1 MSSSFLSELTGL
13 PVGTPTKSTKNPET
27 SVASKLSGLTGLPVA
42 FQKSKAGFD
51 ALDTQSMSIDLTNV
65 YPDPIEKYAKYN
77 VPLNPFVDWNE
88 TRAQN
93 QGTGQKWVNG
103 ITKALITAG
112 GAFAENT
119 IGVIAG
125 LGNMMFGNGSFY
137 DNAVGRGVDSMNEWA
152 QTELPNYYTQE
163 EQYGSVMSNLGSANF
178 WADKVANGAGYT
190 LGSIASMFVGT
201 GEAALVGRM
210 GNIGKLGQVM
220 TKVDDVGSLI
230 SPSRNA
236 MYKVAKGI
244 NNGDK
249 AADVGKVLQNY
260 ARGSKIKSAAQHFT
274 IGTQMSL
281 AEASVEA
288 RETKKRYIEE
298 EVAKWEEENPG
309 MEMPLEMMDQ
319 IVSDGNSAG
328 NTAFGINMAVLVPTN
343 LMMFGKAIFGI
354 QNKIA
359 PAFNKVK
366 NVGTKGAP
374 KWIEDIPDAAT
385 AKFFNKSYRLLQPI
399 AKNMA
404 LESSQEAAQFAG
416 SEFAIKYQATDDLAE
431 SITSGLSKTF
441 GTKEGLESILIG
453 AIVGGGSGTLSRM
466 FGAEKKLEKA
476 KTENTAKL
484 INLLNTDVMGNLIS
498 NMSDSKSNLDDVA
511 KMKEALGKNDKSTA
525 EIYRN
530 RIINRET
537 ARYRELG
544 AMDYFYERL
553 EDAKGLPEAEFIKS
567 FGYDETRTIKE
578 QTGKTQ
584 TELVDDVINK
594 AKLNSKRLEQVQDIL
609 QSYTPSNDLISKLLN
624 ASGSTE
630 TKLAKQMGTQLR
642 REAAKVLAMNFSD
655 IDTLDAS
662 INDTYDRL
670 VKAGEDIPSLQRIT
684 SLITPDIV
692 FAIKTG
698 ELEIDTA
705 KGTIKLNPSTLNIV
719 TDKKLI
725 DQVEDINKSLLVTNP
740 ADAMLFGQIFSELRS
755 DISKRSRLVSYT
767 GLLTSSNEELENF
780 ILDQFKAQE
789 VEDKANADKEADTI
803 IENAQTSEELEQ
815 YFPQLASSEKK
826 AAAREKRKELLEKEN
841 KLVEEYSNMSE
852 EDFNSLNEEELPEPE
867 KLAYRRALRKREE
880 TKAKTISVTGLEV
893 ATPEGETADF
903 ITEMTD
909 MQSRAFGEVTIS
921 KDGGSFIINGRRYQ
935 NFEEDSIDAIVE
947 DEDGNIVGVKLLDS
961 ATGNFVTFKKIDPA
975 DPAYNE
981 QSEFENAVVEALS
994 YIIYLQDNALRENQ
1008 TQTLEEAKEQN
1019 AIKAEAALQD
1029 SVKIL
1034 EFEKTEGD
1042 KVGNAPSAV
1051 VDGIIDSTQKVSGLS
1066 DADLRSQIEVLRAE
1080 IAEANEILDIEW
1092 QIAKE
1097 AGFTKAEFDKDQM
1110 VKDIKKIRKA
1120 YRQAMTYRI
1129 NILKQRKAQAKAEKA
1144 DLTQGQIPVEIE
1156 QTPLEVEAAQIT
1168 KSVDAE
1174 IEKLKNEEAE
1184 LVSQIDTYTNLIRL
1198 PDFSP
1203 GPEFYAGIKEA
1214 QSKLAIV
1221 REKIAK
1227 RNNLI
1232 DNINAEKLEGRSDQ
1246 SETAE
1251 GAQTETQEQDATG
1264 TDFAPATA
1272 IETTQ
1277 TEGISKE
1284 EAEAINKKNAEI
1296 ARVSM
1301 PATPASQNQNL
1312 EAQQSVNSVPVVV
1325 LQGNLDIQ
1333 LSPVESK
1340 TIGRGEATKRLVSPT
1355 GKQSPGNRVGQ
1366 TVNGVDIEVF
1376 PAVLTSPELSDNFQ
1390 VEFEVRTDTDF
1401 EFTDWTDVP
1410 IFVVTTD
1417 PTTGERVRVGILQ
1430 AYNPSNP
1437 VNIGKSRQDIFNLA
1451 QQGLTPI
1458 ANASKLFGSKNI
1470 ANSRTSAGDIFF
1482 YPVSSMMSDN
1492 TVALA
1497 YVGQTRLEGV
1507 RVVPTVSLVEGYD
1520 ASTLEG
1526 LSGEFTPGQIIA
1538 VVLNPEGVPVPIP
1551 LSTRDVNEQVVNTAI
1566 SLIQSED
1573 ATDHVKI
1580 FDLIGFNVIP
1590 TAALPDDMVGT
1601 IEEDGV
1607 MQMVKNDVE
1616 FSMAYLTRAGNTVF
1630 TFFSP
1635 TANSYIS
1642 INRAELVKA
1651 LNGQIP
1657 SFSFVVAEENEKG
1670 IDLKTV
1676 AKDPA
1681 AYKISGE
1688 VIAEEFK
1695 SMLSKKKM
1703 QVSKERLASNTSFTS
1718 PITGIEYQTY
1728 IDYLSSETELIDDRE
1743 DGVGSRAILGTDTP
1757 VVNKYG
1763 SVYYNLGL
1771 KVNNIST
1778 IEKPV
1783 EVEEDLQAKAVATV
1797 VEPFNAAVTTP
1808 APVTP
1813 APVSTDAKPKVVK
1826 VYHHTN
1832 VAPQDFDFG
1841 SFQRGKQ
1848 QVSQFGDGLNASST
1862 TTPFLV
1868 QRYGDPIEGEIDD
1881 SNFVVIDANK
1891 SEKELYEELKAKGYK
1906 FNNPDTGSYIGNDP
1920 AKEYDGAEK
1929 ANVQPAIISLFNDFQ
1944 KSNPQVKG
1952 VKVINHIIGNQK
1964 VDPFY
1969 VIYDAKSFY
1978 GPGSLSKTQSSVSTD
1993 AKADI
1998 ERRRKLSKIVDLDTG
2013 ISDDDIGVT
2022 RPEPGVRVTYYLPEG
2037 KTTDGRDI
2045 SKIPSGSIE
2054 KYTTETRVFYGF
2066 EEAEQQAKEWIKSKY
2081 DAELAALGQPAASV
2095 QPTTTIGP
2103 ETKINI
2109 YAGTGENAELSNF
2122 AFRPFI
2128 ASAAGLTEKEWP
2140 AQGKFNTVEGAYQA
2154 QKIAYTSKATEE
2166 ENKFN
2171 LELLAKLRTASGAK
2185 AKSLGR
2191 QIKSVDTKDWDKD
2204 SSIVMENLLIESF
2217 DQNPDALAKL
2227 LATGNAT
2234 LTHTQDK
2241 GKWGTEFPKLL
2252 MKVREELRGANPAPQ
2267 VPATTQPTA
2276 TIVAQPTSSDSIVG
2290 VDALDDLDEFF
2301 STDSTVI
2308 PAITQPVATPAVENT
2323 TSKPT
2328 TNATANPLN
2337 MPSKFDRFMDPAYI
2351 AQGEAEMQRAMGDI
2365 INDMPNPDDIQDLGD
2380 MVRREC
2386 DL

>member
-1 MSSSFLSELTGL
+1 MASSNISSITGL
-13 PVGTPTKSTKNPET
+13 PIGSSSNSNTNKELPKVS
-27 SVASKLSGLTGLPVA
+27 SITGLPIGT
-42 FQKSKAGFD
+42 SKQPKGFD
-51 ALDTQSMSIDLTNV
+51 AIDLQSMSIDLTNA

-93 QGTGQKWVNG
+93 QGTGEKWVNG

-119 IGVIAG
+119 VGVIAG

-137 DNAVGRGVDSMNEWA
+137 DNAVGRGIDSMNEWA

-163 EQYGSVMSNLGSANF
+163 EQYGSVMSNLGTANF

-220 TKVDDVGSLI
+220 TKVDDVSSLI

-298 EVAKWEEENPG
+298 EVAKWEEGNPG

-705 KGTIKLNPSTLNIV
+705 KGTIKLNPSAQSIV

-755 DISKRSRLVSYT
+755 DITKRSRLVSYT

-880 TKAKTISVTGLEV
+880 TKAQTESATGLAV
-893 ATPEGETADF
+893 ATPEGEDKDF
-903 ITEMTD
+903 IIELTNSEVE
-909 MQSRAFGEVTIS
+909 AFNNVRVS
-921 KDGGSFIINGRRYQ
+921 ADGAFFFIGGRKYYS
-935 NFEEDSIDAIVE
+935 EYEDPIDSIATDTE
-947 DEDGNIVGVKLLDS
+947 GNPVAVSLIDF
-961 ATGNFVTFKKIDPA
+961 ATGNRKIFSYVRPTDPLYGESA
-975 DPAYNE
+975 EKTNAIIDAFAY
-981 QSEFENAVVEALS
+981 FTL
-994 YIIYLQDNALRENQ
+994 LQDNSVSETTREE
-1008 TQTLEEAKEQN
+1008 LE
-1019 AIKAEAALQD
+1019 IKAEAILED
-1029 SVKIL
+1029 SVQILAFEKENADKLANANSQTIDNILDNSNFTSGLTDEQLRAQIAVLENEIGVVANTVNDWFKIGREAGMSRREIEKDPTVRDLNKKSVTYKKLLKNRVKIL
-1034 EFEKTEGD
+1034 
-1042 KVGNAPSAV
+1042 
-1051 VDGIIDSTQKVSGLS
+1051 
-1066 DADLRSQIEVLRAE
+1066 AE
-1080 IAEANEILDIEW
+1080 
-1092 QIAKE
+1092 
-1097 AGFTKAEFDKDQM
+1097 
-1110 VKDIKKIRKA
+1110 
-1120 YRQAMTYRI
+1120 
-1129 NILKQRKAQAKAEKA
+1129 RKAQAKAEKA

-1184 LVSQIDTYTNLIRL
+1184 LVSQIETYTNLIRL

-1214 QSKLAIV
+1214 QSKLAVV

-1264 TDFAPATA
+1264 TDFAPAAA

-1312 EAQQSVNSVPVVV
+1312 EVQQSVNSVPVVV

-1333 LSPVESK
+1333 LSPIESE
-1340 TIGRGEATKRLVSPT
+1340 TIGVGEDTKRLVSPT
-1355 GKQSPGNRVGQ
+1355 GKQSSGNRVGQ

-1757 VVNKYG
+1757 VINKYG

-1808 APVTP
+1808 VT
-1813 APVSTDAKPKVVK
+1813 
-1826 VYHHTN
+1826 
-1832 VAPQDFDFG
+1832 
-1841 SFQRGKQ
+1841 
-1848 QVSQFGDGLNASST
+1848 
-1862 TTPFLV
+1862 
-1868 QRYGDPIEGEIDD
+1868 I
-1881 SNFVVIDANK
+1881 
-1891 SEKELYEELKAKGYK
+1891 
-1906 FNNPDTGSYIGNDP
+1906 
-1920 AKEYDGAEK
+1920 
-1929 ANVQPAIISLFNDFQ
+1929 
-1944 KSNPQVKG
+1944 
-1952 VKVINHIIGNQK
+1952 
-1964 VDPFY
+1964 
-1969 VIYDAKSFY
+1969 
-1978 GPGSLSKTQSSVSTD
+1978 
-1993 AKADI
+1993 
-1998 ERRRKLSKIVDLDTG
+1998 
-2013 ISDDDIGVT
+2013 
-2022 RPEPGVRVTYYLPEG
+2022 
-2037 KTTDGRDI
+2037 
-2045 SKIPSGSIE
+2045 
-2054 KYTTETRVFYGF
+2054 
-2066 EEAEQQAKEWIKSKY
+2066 
-2081 DAELAALGQPAASV
+2081 
-2095 QPTTTIGP
+2095 QPT
-2103 ETKINI
+2103 N
-2109 YAGTGENAELSNF
+2109 
-2122 AFRPFI
+2122 
-2128 ASAAGLTEKEWP
+2128 
-2140 AQGKFNTVEGAYQA
+2140 
-2154 QKIAYTSKATEE
+2154 
-2166 ENKFN
+2166 
-2171 LELLAKLRTASGAK
+2171 
-2185 AKSLGR
+2185 
-2191 QIKSVDTKDWDKD
+2191 
-2204 SSIVMENLLIESF
+2204 
-2217 DQNPDALAKL
+2217 
-2227 LATGNAT
+2227 
-2234 LTHTQDK
+2234 
-2241 GKWGTEFPKLL
+2241 
-2252 MKVREELRGANPAPQ
+2252 
-2267 VPATTQPTA
+2267 

-2308 PAITQPVATPAVENT
+2308 PAVTQPVAAPAVENN

-2351 AQGEAEMQRAMGDI
+2351 AQGEADMQRAMGDI
-2365 INDMPNPDDIQDLGD
+2365 INDMPNPDNIQDLGD